1 VLVTVPFLV
10 SCAATSGVIK
20 LSPETYKITATATI
34 SGGGEAAASAAAY
47 REAQATCVSQG
58 KEMRV
63 VTEQNDAQMTHGN
76 VNVTFRCAEA
86 GSK

>member
-1 VLVTVPFLV
+1 MPVTVLFLV
-10 SCAATSGVIK
+10 SCASTSGVIK

-76 VNVTFRCAEA
+76 VNVTFRCAAA